1 MTKKEMENR
10 IREYESWAYAYD
22 WDYEPDDPSNLAEDY
37 RVEAQQL
44 REAIDRGEFDPE
56 ES

>member
-10 IREYESWAYAYD
+10 IRECESWAYAYD